1 MRAKGKIS
9 KWNDDKGFGFIK
21 PLAGGKEVFIHIS
34 EFSNRNRRPQFDE
47 LVTYTLSTDKQ
58 GRPRAVHATIPGDK
72 QKKKVNQ
79 NRGLFSIILSIFF
92 LVIVSVMAL
101 TGQISPIILA
111 VYLVASLIA
120 FFMYAMDKSAAQRGA
135 WRISE
140 STLHLISLV
149 GGWPG
154 ALVAQQKLRHKS
166 KKQSFRFVFWITV
179 ALNCS
184 VFVWILTPNGSAMLH
199 TFINSYY
206 KG

>member
-1 MRAKGKIS
+1 MRAKGKIT
-9 KWNDDKGFGFIK
+9 KWNDEKGFGFIK

-58 GRPRAVHATIPGDK
+58 GRPRAVQATISGDK

-79 NRGLFSIILSIFF
+79 NRGLFSIILSILF
-92 LVIVSVMAL
+92 LVIVSVMVL

-111 VYLVASLIA
+111 VYLVASLLT
-120 FFMYAMDKSAAQRGA
+120 FFMYAMDKSAAQRGT

-154 ALVAQQKLRHKS
+154 ALVAQQKIRHKS

-184 VFVWILTPNGSAMLH
+184 VFVWTLTPNGSAMLH
-199 TFINSYY
+199 TLVNSYL
-206 KG
+206 